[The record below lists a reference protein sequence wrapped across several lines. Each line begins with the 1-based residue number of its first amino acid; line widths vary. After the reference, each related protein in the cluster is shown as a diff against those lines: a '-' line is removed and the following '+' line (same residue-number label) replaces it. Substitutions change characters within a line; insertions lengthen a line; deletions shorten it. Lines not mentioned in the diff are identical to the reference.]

1 MDIGRK
7 RDVFLIILPALCA
20 FFLALI
26 PTFKYTVPLSWDIYY
41 HIHNATLYMGKGIVF
56 WDPLTSAPHGR
67 PIYYPPLFHIMLV
80 FLSKI
85 TGLGF
90 FTVSR
95 FMQPVFA
102 FLILLSF
109 SYVSGKLYG
118 PLAGFLTGIFLFS
131 SLFFMRMIFPI
142 PESLAM
148 ISIPLFVYGY
158 YRSMEGCSRLYPVLS
173 GLLLGLMLMT
183 HMLSASIILAV
194 VTLSTMV
201 LYIGKYDIRP
211 WNLLIILGSG
221 FLLASV
227 WYAPLIVKYGFVF
240 RSPPTSALPLK
251 GYITHLGVL
260 LTILSLAG
268 IVHAAGRREKKDVIM
283 AVWTV
288 FVLALTAA
296 YLLGLKVLS
305 DRILYF
311 ALFPMAT
318 LSADLFNSIRI
329 NNGKW
334 SFYAIILL
342 ISLYCIYDGYSLA
355 SSIKLEV
362 SDSELDIAEWFRYN
376 GDHATVVV
384 SDYHI
389 QPAIVAISGQPVSA
403 GGYAPGTI
411 RSINV
416 EKYISS
422 FNYTKH
428 DIMRDRV
435 GYIILDNEE
444 RTPPYSRLV
453 YRNRDFSVYRVNV

>member
-1 MDIGRK
+1 MDIWRK
-7 RDVFLIILPALCA
+7 RDVFLIILPALFA

-26 PTFKYTVPLSWDIYY
+26 PTLKYGVPLTWDIYY
-41 HIHNATLYMGKGIVF
+41 HIHNATLYMEKGIVF
-56 WDPLTSAPHGR
+56 WDPLTYAPYGR

-80 FLSKI
+80 FLTKI

-95 FMQPVFA
+95 FIQPVFA
-102 FLILLSF
+102 FLIVLSF

-131 SLFFMRMIFPI
+131 SLFFIRMMSPI

-148 ISIPLFVYGY
+148 ISIPILVYGY
-158 YRSMEGCSRLYPVLS
+158 YKSMESCSRLYPVLT

-183 HMLSASIILAV
+183 HLLSASIILAV
-194 VTLSTMV
+194 LTLSTMA
-201 LYIGKYDIRP
+201 LYIGRYDIRP
-211 WNLLIILGSG
+211 GNLLIILGSG
-221 FLLASV
+221 LLVASV

-240 RSPPTSALPLK
+240 RSPATSALPLK
-251 GYITHLGVL
+251 GYITHLGIL

-283 AVWTV
+283 AVWSV
-288 FVLALTAA
+288 FVLALTAGH
-296 YLLGLKVLS
+296 LLGLKVLS

-318 LSADLFNSIRI
+318 LGAALLTSIRI
-329 NNGKW
+329 TNGKR

-355 SSIKLEV
+355 SFIKPAV
-362 SDSELDIAEWFRYN
+362 SDSELDIAEWFKYN
-376 GDHATVVV
+376 GDHKTVVV

-389 QPAIVAISGQPVSA
+389 QPAIVAVSGQPASA

-411 RSINV
+411 RSINA

-422 FNYTKH
+422 FDYTKH

-435 GYIILDNEE
+435 GYIILYNED